1 VIAGLTGQV
10 VRCGAGYVVI
20 DVSGVHYKVSVSPQT
35 LGAIAADGEQ
45 VQLSTFMY
53 VREDVLQ
60 LYGFRFAEEQDLFE
74 RILTVGGIGP
84 KNALALVGALGADG
98 LRQAIANADV
108 DFLKRVPGIG
118 LKTAQR
124 IVLELKGKL
133 VPGIADIAPAGSP
146 EGELADA
153 LSGLGYSASEVAS
166 AVNYLKGVEMPLED
180 RLRSALRFF
189 VEGTQA

>member
-1 VIAGLTGQV
+1 M
-10 VRCGAGYVVI
+10 VI

-35 LGAIAADGEQ
+35 LSAIGVEGER

-53 VREDVLQ
+53 VREDILQ
-60 LYGFRFAEEQDLFE
+60 LYGFRSAEEQDLFE
-74 RILTVGGIGP
+74 RTLSVSGIGP
-84 KNALALVGALGADG
+84 KNALALVGSLGAEA

-108 DFLKRVPGIG
+108 DLLKRVPGIG

-124 IVLELKGKL
+124 LVLELKGKL

-153 LSGLGYSASEVAS
+153 LAGLGYSASEVTS
-166 AVNYLKGVEMPLED
+166 AVNYLKGAEMPLEE
-180 RLRSALRFF
+180 RLRRALRFF

>member
-1 VIAGLTGQV
+1 
-10 VRCGAGYVVI
+10 
-20 DVSGVHYKVSVSPQT
+20 
-35 LGAIAADGEQ
+35 
-45 VQLSTFMY
+45 M
-53 VREDVLQ
+53 
-60 LYGFRFAEEQDLFE
+60 
-74 RILTVGGIGP
+74 LTVGGIGP

-166 AVNYLKGVEMPLED
+166 AVTYLKGVEMPLED

>member
-1 VIAGLTGQV
+1 VIAGLTGRV
-10 VRCGAGYVVI
+10 VRRSAGYVVI

-35 LGAIAADGEQ
+35 LSAIAADGEQ

-60 LYGFRFAEEQDLFE
+60 LYGFRSAEEQDLFE
-74 RILTVGGIGP
+74 RMLTVGGIGP

-166 AVNYLKGVEMPLED
+166 AVNYLKGVERPLED